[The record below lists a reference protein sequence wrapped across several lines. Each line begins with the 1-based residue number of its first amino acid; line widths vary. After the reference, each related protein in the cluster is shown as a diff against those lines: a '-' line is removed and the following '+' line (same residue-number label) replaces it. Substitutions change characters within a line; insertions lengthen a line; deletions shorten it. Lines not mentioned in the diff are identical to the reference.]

1 MLTAISQ
8 HLVEEAI
15 KGRSY
20 LLHAWSDTAYL
31 GYLQRCH
38 FLENNIICWHNS
50 LLFKC
55 SQPRFYSCQPS
66 LSLFELL
73 TQFDLFEPEHPPYLV
88 RGRLLVQEESDLLQR
103 QRSEERRVGKECRSR
118 WSPYH

>member
-1 MLTAISQ
+1 MLIDISH

-31 GYLQRCH
+31 GYLERCY
-38 FLENNIICWHNS
+38 LLKNDIICWHSN

-55 SQPRFYSCQPS
+55 LQPRFYACQPS
-66 LSLFELL
+66 LSLHELL
-73 TQFDLFEPEHPPYLV
+73 AQFDLFEPEHPPYLV
-88 RGRLLVQEESDLLQR
+88 RGQLLVQEETHLLQR
-103 QRSEERRVGKECRSR
+103 QVHLFHGASAV
-118 WSPYH
+118 